1 MGPSWI
7 ELHPIAASQGPD
19 CRGYRIGVDQ
29 SAGDANIEHRPL
41 SSSPNETLWNIGSEL
56 LSLRLDVGRD
66 NHLAPFFGL
75 VGDELAKIS
84 GQASKH
90 RAAQIG
96 KPCFEFWICN
106 ADIDFL
112 VQSFDEL
119 CGRALRSTNAEPCTC
134 LVVRQRVAQN
144 RNVRQHIRPRRG
156 GYGQG
161 AEFAAP
167 DIFDR

>member
-1 MGPSWI
+1 MSN
-7 ELHPIAASQGPD
+7 AASSILSKATPSAARDLPSTPPAENPELGGVLIKSLLRLGPA
-19 CRGYRIGVDQ
+19 V
-29 SAGDANIEHRPL
+29 
-41 SSSPNETLWNIGSEL
+41 
-56 LSLRLDVGRD
+56 LRNGRYGTRDRLHWLDVGRH
-66 NHLAPFFGL
+66 NHLAPFLGF
-75 VGDELAKIS
+75 VGDELAEIS
-84 GQASKH
+84 GRASKH

-119 CGRALRSTNAEPCTC
+119 CGRALRSTNAVPCTC

-156 GYGQG
+156 SYGQG
-161 AEFAAP
+161 AEFAGP
-167 DIFDR
+167 DI

>member
-1 MGPSWI
+1 MSRHFCRMDVTEYW
-7 ELHPIAASQGPD
+7 AAVG
-19 CRGYRIGVDQ
+19 G
-29 SAGDANIEHRPL
+29 
-41 SSSPNETLWNIGSEL
+41 
-56 LSLRLDVGRD
+56 SLRLDVGRH
-66 NHLAPFFGL
+66 NHLAPFLGL
-75 VGDELAKIS
+75 VGDEFAEIS
-84 GQASKH
+84 GRACKY

-96 KPCFEFWICN
+96 KPCLEFWFCN

-119 CGRALRSTNAEPCTC
+119 YGRALRSTNAEPCTC

-161 AEFAAP
+161 AESPAVTSTVRTPRSAARKAARTP
-167 DIFDR
+167 AGRALHASAVPRVRGF